1 MEGIIMFKKIV
12 LTLSLVAVLG
22 LTGCSKTNTGDE
34 GTKVEANENVDYEAQ
49 LNEIHTA
56 VKEAYGENYLA
67 NMPLD
72 SEILESVYGVSSD
85 LYDAVVADGASMS
98 VHVDTFIA
106 IHPTQGNEQA
116 VYDALNAYRDTQVND
131 AMQYPS
137 NVPKLQAS
145 VVTQKGGYVFYI
157 ALGTTDEFYEDEAE
171 AIAVYEELNK
181 IALDAIDSVLN
192 K

>member
-1 MEGIIMFKKIV
+1 MFKKIV